1 MVAMS
6 RKPGRRRV
14 LRVSLDPTDFASLR
28 QFAESAGVT
37 PDQLGAVW
45 LLERVRQVRRSAARS
60 EQVAGGDDDA
70 TRSRD
75 GGTGRRAAGI
85 RPRRR
90 GAALHDEIVAVLKAS
105 GAPMTVA
112 DIATQIRRRG
122 TYTAP
127 RTGKPIT
134 TESVSTRVANPQY
147 RSLFARDG
155 RLLTLASPTADGE
168 SSSET

>member
-1 MVAMS
+1 MVVMS
-6 RKPGRRRV
+6 RTPGRRRV
-14 LRVSLDPTDFASLR
+14 LRVSLDAADFATV
-28 QFAESAGVT
+28 QHFAESAGVT

-45 LLERVRQVRRSAARS
+45 LLERVRQSRQSAARS
-60 EQVAGGDDDA
+60 EEMGA
-70 TRSRD
+70 RD
-75 GGTGRRAAGI
+75 GGSSRSSDGKVERRAAGS

-90 GAALHDEIVAVLKAS
+90 GAALHDEIVSVLKAS

-112 DIATQIRRRG
+112 EIATQIRRRG

-155 RLLTLASPTADGE
+155 RLLTLASATADGE
-168 SSSET
+168 SSGET